1 MSKVRDSSAPKLILG
16 TCWGA
21 CTWLLA
27 IPHQACLSINFKVL
41 IWTMSQQLELIAFS
55 GSFLSSGE
63 MLLNWLRGEPNK
75 KQVLGNW
82 TIFIATVDIL
92 VLDDIKTLS
101 DGISKGNIL
110 WHKRNSTHLSLDD
123 ICNQCLKLTVHDH
136 FLSFLK
142 WHFSF
147 FKLNDINLH
156 GHFL

>member
-1 MSKVRDSSAPKLILG
+1 MSKVCDSSAPKLILG

-21 CTWLLA
+21 CTWSLA
-27 IPHQACLSINFKVL
+27 IPRQACLSINFKVL